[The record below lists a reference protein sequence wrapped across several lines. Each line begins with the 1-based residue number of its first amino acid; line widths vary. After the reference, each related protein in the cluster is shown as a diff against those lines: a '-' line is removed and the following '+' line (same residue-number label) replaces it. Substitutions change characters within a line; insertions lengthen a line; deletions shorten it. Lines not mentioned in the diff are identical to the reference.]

1 MHTGP
6 GNPCRGRTLEDTLRI
21 TSRKSLFGSLAV
33 VGAVALLAGCAS
45 APTATTETSAK
56 SDFLPCIVSDVSGF
70 NDHSFNQLALAGVT
84 TAAEKIG
91 SKSIKVQSKTEN
103 DYASNIASLI
113 AQKCNLIVAAG
124 FNLVAAVKTAATAN
138 PTTNFAMIDDNSMT
152 LANVKSVVYETN
164 EAAFLGGYA
173 AASYSKSGV
182 VATYGGAKYPS
193 VTLYM
198 DGFVDGVKYFNKQ
211 KSKNVQVLGWNVE
224 TQNGTFVGGFT
235 DQGLSNTITKNFLD
249 QKADVIVVVSG
260 NLYQGAAAA
269 IKASGGD
276 AVLEGVDAD
285 VYNTDPANKSIMLTS
300 IMKNLEP
307 SVKAVIEQAAG
318 SKTFDNSAYV
328 GDLKNNGVG
337 IAPFHDFES
346 KVTPSLADELA
357 KIKAGIIDGSIKTSS
372 PSSLKK

>member
-1 MHTGP
+1 M
-6 GNPCRGRTLEDTLRI
+6 
-21 TSRKSLFGSLAV
+21 
-33 VGAVALLAGCAS
+33 
-45 APTATTETSAK
+45 
-56 SDFLPCIVSDVSGF
+56 
-70 NDHSFNQLALAGVT
+70 
-84 TAAEKIG
+84 
-91 SKSIKVQSKTEN
+91 QSKTEN